1 MPSIGCRVT
10 QDCYVIGQD
19 DISSYIF
26 LVQAMLAGTTEILS
40 STMGTLMTQRL
51 EFRKKGFS
59 PCLSCLLVFS
69 MFFSAGGSTQWC
81 ELFGESKIGNQFS
94 VRLREVK
101 SGVSKETA
109 RDPSVH
115 MSGVGLACRISR

>member
-1 MPSIGCRVT
+1 
-10 QDCYVIGQD
+10 
-19 DISSYIF
+19 
-26 LVQAMLAGTTEILS
+26 
-40 STMGTLMTQRL
+40 MTQTL

-59 PCLSCLLVFS
+59 PCLSCLLFFS

-101 SGVSKETA
+101 SGVSPKRVTV
-109 RDPSVH
+109 DLSVH